1 MSGCLRE
8 DGREEEEGQPY
19 GWAAAVPQPVLL
31 KRRAARWALSAEPA
45 ARGSTEAQ
53 VWAFSSREAVTAAA
67 AAREG
72 LKRSPGSPGLPWE
85 LLSVC
90 NDGSVGTGTRAA
102 PLSSVPP
109 GNEAFRKVCYIIA
122 SFWCRFY
129 YSRLGMRARKVL

>member
-1 MSGCLRE
+1 MEEHAVSGCLRE

-109 GNEAFRKVCYIIA
+109 GKRGV
-122 SFWCRFY
+122 
-129 YSRLGMRARKVL
+129 

>member
-19 GWAAAVPQPVLL
+19 SWAAAVPQPVLL
-31 KRRAARWALSAEPA
+31 KRWALSAEPA

-72 LKRSPGSPGLPWE
+72 LKRSPGSPGLPWA

-90 NDGSVGTGTRAA
+90 
-102 PLSSVPP
+102 
-109 GNEAFRKVCYIIA
+109 
-122 SFWCRFY
+122 
-129 YSRLGMRARKVL
+129 